1 MEGWREVEA
10 LVRRKGKE
18 LAYFYQRFLQDEA
31 GAIVKIAEVIWGA
44 LEQGRKVLFFGN
56 GGSAADAQHLAG
68 ELVNRVKAPRKPL
81 PAMALT
87 VNSSVLTS
95 IANDLDYS
103 QVFSLQIEALGREGD
118 VAVGI
123 STSGLSENVIAG
135 LLTARKLGLITVGF
149 TGRDG
154 GRLKEIVDH
163 LLLVPHKET
172 PRIQEGHITAGHLIC
187 ELIEERL
194 VRGKEGE

>member
-18 LAYFYQRFLQDEA
+18 LASFYQRFLQDEA

-103 QVFSLQIEALGREGD
+103 QVFSLQIEALPENLGLSLWVSREGM
-118 VAVGI
+118 G
-123 STSGLSENVIAG
+123 
-135 LLTARKLGLITVGF
+135 
-149 TGRDG
+149 
-154 GRLKEIVDH
+154 
-163 LLLVPHKET
+163 
-172 PRIQEGHITAGHLIC
+172 EG
-187 ELIEERL
+187 
-194 VRGKEGE
+194 

>member
-1 MEGWREVEA
+1 
-10 LVRRKGKE
+10 
-18 LAYFYQRFLQDEA
+18 
-31 GAIVKIAEVIWGA
+31 
-44 LEQGRKVLFFGN
+44 
-56 GGSAADAQHLAG
+56 
-68 ELVNRVKAPRKPL
+68 
-81 PAMALT
+81 
-87 VNSSVLTS
+87 
-95 IANDLDYS
+95 
-103 QVFSLQIEALGREGD
+103 
-118 VAVGI
+118 
-123 STSGLSENVIAG
+123 
-135 LLTARKLGLITVGF
+135 VGF